1 MDTAKPY
8 EIILDLY
15 PLTVQSWIRQR
26 RTHRHSSLFGSPPT
40 EGATNEEEIYAE
52 DSTSQV
58 GQEPDGDE
66 TVRYTEFQGETGS
79 RVSHVSSANEIMR
92 DAEETFRRRVI
103 LQLLRNMDLYNLSIT
118 NISDQGITV
127 EGGFAFLTDAPELR
141 INLDDV
147 SEEEMKNYRDQYPAP
162 FTKSTNNRNPRYV
175 RSSPR
180 GNAYRGITENHGR
193 GNRTSFFNARKNE
206 KKETTPPDNGTGGG
220 NSGPP
225 EEPPDS
231 EPSEP
236 SDQGSDDGNE
246 SEPDPTPRNNKER
259 SKTPAAFG
267 QQRYRSEDQNYDTK
281 EVFAYDPTAR
291 TEEEILRA
299 SFQRYEQMITF
310 YLHGPATNLNNA
322 AQKAL
327 LSNIGRPPKYNGK
340 GDYVVFD
347 EWISSVIQWMNVAD
361 QCGPQTRWSK
371 SKNAHILTSVDMTR
385 TNTLGTLL
393 EKDALFWFREEVQ
406 RIPDGFSANADP
418 MAYRWTFMQ
427 VINGLYR
434 RFVHEASI
442 ATVADRF
449 YEVQYSNEKGIK
461 GVFSE
466 LKRYASCMPSPPDLY
481 TFKRRIFEIIPEA
494 MCEDLT
500 KVHRVTAET
509 SNVNAIMQAA
519 LECERGDKAHSY
531 YNIRRR
537 ESTLRT
543 ARKTNVNVL
552 PYQRRS
558 NSPKR
563 LQIVDRRRYSVKAH
577 NPSKVDEAMRSRLK
591 PKTTSYSNQPQSQK
605 NVVCY
610 GCGKPG
616 HFKGDPE
623 CEHSKGKSKID
634 PSKGQSKPRM
644 FRVAE
649 EVIQD
654 GERLF
659 RLEEV
664 ESDSEESNDRSD
676 DEIWARYE
684 QDNNDSIEP
693 ATAEEPDPWGGS
705 QYDSDAA
712 DEPYSNDSSQAE
724 NMAHMRDWDS
734 FTEFWSE
741 RLAAMATTESPESDN
756 ESNSDADLPSVSKSQ
771 EIHTLNINEYLRTMK
786 PTDDGGFKATLEA
799 TKTKSKRTGTRPTRT
814 AQENRCLAAFVEIQG
829 VRAFVLFDSGSTA
842 DAISPE
848 FAQVSHLKV
857 FQLENPVSLQL
868 GTKGS
873 RSKINYG
880 CISQYR
886 LDGGKDFTVTGKDY
900 FDIANID
907 RYDAIMGTVFMR
919 KHGIALDF
927 EHDVIRVRGKPIPTL
942 TEGEEVGELARR
954 YAKTVYTKIH
964 FKDGEE
970 VPVKPR
976 PKKYGVAN
984 SPVDDS
990 KSKEESH

>member
-1 MDTAKPY
+1 MSTTSTARTRFQMPAGCNGTSPTVSNSNSTHNSAQATPSRIPGGFETSNQDTSYRYSEA
-8 EIILDLY
+8 IRDNTR
-15 PLTVQSWIRQR
+15 PLSSNSPSWIRQR

-52 DSTSQV
+52 DSASQV
-58 GQEPDGDE
+58 GQEPGGDE

-180 GNAYRGITENHGR
+180 
-193 GNRTSFFNARKNE
+193 
-206 KKETTPPDNGTGGG
+206 DNGTGGG

-259 SKTPAAFG
+259 SKTPADFS
-267 QQRYRSEDQNYDTK
+267 QQRYRSEDQTYDIK
-281 EVFAYDPTAR
+281 EVFTYDPTAR
-291 TEEEILRA
+291 TEEEILPA

-347 EWISSVIQWMNVAD
+347 EWISSVIQWINVAD

-406 RIPDGFSANADP
+406 RVPDGFSANADP

-449 YEVQYSNEKGIK
+449 YEVQYSNEHGIK

-466 LKRYASCMPSPPDLY
+466 LKRYAQASCMPSPPDLY

-494 MCEDLT
+494 TCEDLT

-509 SNVNAIMQAA
+509 SNVNAITQAA

-543 ARKTNVNVL
+543 ARKTNINVL

-577 NPSKVDEAMRSRLK
+577 SPPKVDEAMRSRLK
-591 PKTTSYSNQPQSQK
+591 SKTTSYSNQPQTPK
-605 NVVCY
+605 NVIE
-610 GCGKPG
+610 P
-616 HFKGDPE
+616 
-623 CEHSKGKSKID
+623 
-634 PSKGQSKPRM
+634 QS
-644 FRVAE
+644 
-649 EVIQD
+649 
-654 GERLF
+654 
-659 RLEEV
+659 EV
-664 ESDSEESNDRSD
+664 E
-676 DEIWARYE
+676 I
-684 QDNNDSIEP
+684 
-693 ATAEEPDPWGGS
+693 
-705 QYDSDAA
+705 
-712 DEPYSNDSSQAE
+712 
-724 NMAHMRDWDS
+724 
-734 FTEFWSE
+734 
-741 RLAAMATTESPESDN
+741 
-756 ESNSDADLPSVSKSQ
+756 
-771 EIHTLNINEYLRTMK
+771 LR
-786 PTDDGGFKATLEA
+786 P
-799 TKTKSKRTGTRPTRT
+799 
-814 AQENRCLAAFVEIQG
+814 
-829 VRAFVLFDSGSTA
+829 
-842 DAISPE
+842 
-848 FAQVSHLKV
+848 
-857 FQLENPVSLQL
+857 
-868 GTKGS
+868 
-873 RSKINYG
+873 
-880 CISQYR
+880 
-886 LDGGKDFTVTGKDY
+886 
-900 FDIANID
+900 
-907 RYDAIMGTVFMR
+907 
-919 KHGIALDF
+919 
-927 EHDVIRVRGKPIPTL
+927 
-942 TEGEEVGELARR
+942 
-954 YAKTVYTKIH
+954 
-964 FKDGEE
+964 
-970 VPVKPR
+970 
-976 PKKYGVAN
+976 
-984 SPVDDS
+984 
-990 KSKEESH
+990 